1 MAEQRGLHQKAEAA
15 LAAARAQLARLLPIE
30 AELQRERRERQATAA
45 QVHEELAV
53 ARRQAEAALEAQAQA
68 EAQAEAEAECHLPSS
83 PVISRHP
90 SSSSVLSRDDAAL
103 PSPSSVMVA
112 LTRREM
118 AREMTGDAA
127 GAGHPKG

>member
-1 MAEQRGLHQKAEAA
+1 MAEQRGLHQKTEAA

-30 AELQRERRERQATAA
+30 AELQREGRERQATAA

-53 ARRQAEAALEAQAQA
+53 ARRQAAAALEAQA

>member
-53 ARRQAEAALEAQAQA
+53 ARRQAAAAL

>member
-53 ARRQAEAALEAQAQA
+53 ARRQAAAAL

-83 PVISRHP
+83 PVISRHS

-118 AREMTGDAA
+118 TREMTGDAA
-127 GAGHPKG
+127 GAGHPKRY

>member
-53 ARRQAEAALEAQAQA
+53 ARRQAAAALEAQA

-118 AREMTGDAA
+118 AREITGDAA

>member
-1 MAEQRGLHQKAEAA
+1 MAEQRGLHQKTEAA

-30 AELQRERRERQATAA
+30 AELQREGRERQATAA
-45 QVHEELAV
+45 QVYEELAV
-53 ARRQAEAALEAQAQA
+53 ARRQAAAAL
-68 EAQAEAEAECHLPSS
+68 EAQAEAEAKCHLPSS